1 MHSYLQSPSAF
12 KIFAHR
18 GLTSDAGKIVH
29 DENTIPAFEAALAA
43 GADYLELDVQS
54 SSDGIAVVFHD
65 DTLDRVSPH
74 QGRVSDKSWLGLQQI
89 VLNHGGTIPS
99 IEQVL
104 KAFPNSK
111 INIDVKAVA
120 AISDLARVI
129 KSNNAQERVLLTSF
143 SENRRIH
150 AVTAVPGVATSPSAS
165 LLLRIWFS
173 YKFGIGLRRILAK
186 VDALQIPVSYGV
198 LRFDSP
204 KFIRSVKRH
213 DVEVFYWTINEPAEA
228 LRLQKL
234 GANGIVTDRTDL
246 MFQLTK
252 P

>member
-1 MHSYLQSPSAF
+1 
-12 KIFAHR
+12 
-18 GLTSDAGKIVH
+18 
-29 DENTIPAFEAALAA
+29 
-43 GADYLELDVQS
+43 
-54 SSDGIAVVFHD
+54 
-65 DTLDRVSPH
+65 
-74 QGRVSDKSWLGLQQI
+74 LQQI